1 MQALQAL
8 HKNWLMLVGSLVRLT
23 GYVETSGADLDAPL
37 NLLTL
42 FEGFIHW
49 QPIPP
54 RDAKQLAEVHPCRIP
69 LWSMPRTAQRVV
81 GEGKGYGG
89 SAFPGATIPPR
100 VRRRRACSFPP
111 SPSFVPR
118 LFVQNRPNATE
129 GAFCAESAVAQK
141 ASILFRYLCKACKAQ
156 RHKKIGPPG
165 EVMKFRYG
173 VGRRRR

>member
-1 MQALQAL
+1 LQALQAL

-23 GYVETSGADLDAPL
+23 GCVETSGADLEAPL

-42 FEGFIHW
+42 FEGFIYW

-89 SAFPGATIPPR
+89 SAFPGATMPPR
-100 VRRRRACSFPP
+100 VRKAAGLLL
-111 SPSFVPR
+111 SPVAFLCAR
-118 LFVQNRPNATE
+118 LFVQNRPNTA
-129 GAFCAESAVAQK
+129 
-141 ASILFRYLCKACKAQ
+141 L
-156 RHKKIGPPG
+156 HKKSLLN
-165 EVMKFRYG
+165 KKSAF
-173 VGRRRR
+173 